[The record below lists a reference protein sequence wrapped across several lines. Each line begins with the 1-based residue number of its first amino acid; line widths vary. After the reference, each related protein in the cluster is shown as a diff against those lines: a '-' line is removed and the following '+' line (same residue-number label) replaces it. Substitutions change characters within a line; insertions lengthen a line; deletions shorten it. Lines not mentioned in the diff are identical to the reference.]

1 MDKKEP
7 ECLIL
12 NPVYNWL
19 KKDIM
24 TQNEIQ
30 LTTNFY
36 GDIQA
41 IRIKVPVKLYIGFTP
56 SRPNT
61 NIESYHLNDFIETS
75 FQ

>member
-7 ECLIL
+7 EHLVL
-12 NPVYNWL
+12 NPVYNGL

-30 LTTNFY
+30 LTTNFF

-41 IRIKVPVKLYIGFTP
+41 IRIKVPVKLYIGFTE

-61 NIESYHLNDFIETS
+61 NIESYHLNDFIETR

>member
-7 ECLIL
+7 EHLVL
-12 NPVYNWL
+12 NPVYNGL

-24 TQNEIQ
+24 TQNEIH
-30 LTTNFY
+30 LTTNFF

-41 IRIKVPVKLYIGFTP
+41 IRIKVPVKLYIGFTE

>member
-7 ECLIL
+7 ECLVL
-12 NPVYNWL
+12 NPVYNGL

-24 TQNEIQ
+24 IQNQIQ
-30 LTTNFY
+30 LTTNFC
-36 GDIQA
+36 GDIQT
-41 IRIKVPVKLYIGFTP
+41 IRIKAPVKLYIEFTS

-61 NIESYHLNDFIETS
+61 DIESYHLNDFIETS